1 MEGSIGV
8 FLWDSAGVELVLAIL
23 AGGVIG
29 LVLGFVGAGG
39 AMLAVPML
47 IYIFGFTPLQA
58 TTAALVVV
66 GTAALSGT
74 MPKFSRGE
82 VLVREALTI
91 AALSTTTN
99 VTFALLAPR
108 IPEKAMTSGLALVL
122 LLAGWSMLQRPIRP
136 GSERRMPIPILV
148 LLSLGIG
155 VITGLFGIGGGF
167 VAIPILVLFF
177 NTPATKA
184 AGTSLLII
192 FLNSSI
198 AFLVRNG
205 SWDQVDWSLPLIMA
219 VVAIVISRIGSHHS
233 SRVPQELLKRSFAA
247 LLFSIAIFTLFET
260 WILAE

>member
-1 MEGSIGV
+1 VELSIGV
-8 FLWDSAGVELVLAIL
+8 FLWDSAGVELILALL

-58 TTAALVVV
+58 TTAALVIV
-66 GTAALSGT
+66 GSAALSGAL
-74 MPKFSRGE
+74 PKFSRGE
-82 VLVREALTI
+82 VLIREALTI
-91 AALSTTTN
+91 SALSISTN
-99 VTFALLAPR
+99 ITFALLAPR
-108 IPEKAMTSGLALVL
+108 IQERAITSGLALVL
-122 LLAGWSMLQRPIRP
+122 ILAAWSMLQQPVKP
-136 GSERRMPIPILV
+136 GAERRMPIPVLV

-177 NTPATKA
+177 NTPPAKA

-205 SWDQVDWSLPLIMA
+205 SWDEVDWSLPLIMA
-219 VVAIVISRIGSHHS
+219 VVAIIISRFGSHHS

-247 LLFSIAIFTLFET
+247 LLSTIAIFTFIET
-260 WILAE
+260 WFLTQ

>member
-1 MEGSIGV
+1 MELI
-8 FLWDSAGVELVLAIL
+8 LALL

-58 TTAALVVV
+58 TTAALVIV
-66 GTAALSGT
+66 GSAALSGAL
-74 MPKFSRGE
+74 PKFSRGE
-82 VLVREALTI
+82 VLIREALTI
-91 AALSTTTN
+91 SALSISTN
-99 VTFALLAPR
+99 ITFALLAPR
-108 IPEKAMTSGLALVL
+108 IPERAITSGLALVL
-122 LLAGWSMLQRPIRP
+122 ILAAWSMLQQPVKP
-136 GSERRMPIPILV
+136 GAERRMPIPVLV

-177 NTPATKA
+177 NTPPAKA

-205 SWDQVDWSLPLIMA
+205 SWDEVDWSLPLIMA
-219 VVAIVISRIGSHHS
+219 VVAIIISRFGSHHS

-247 LLFSIAIFTLFET
+247 LLSTIAIFTFIET
-260 WILAE
+260 WFLTQ

>member
-1 MEGSIGV
+1 VESSIGV
-8 FLWDSAGVELVLAIL
+8 FLWDSAGVELILAIL

-74 MPKFSRGE
+74 VPKFSRGE
-82 VLVREALTI
+82 VLV
-91 AALSTTTN
+91 
-99 VTFALLAPR
+99 R

-122 LLAGWSMLQRPIRP
+122 LLAAWSMLQRPIRP
-136 GSERRMPIPILV
+136 GSERRMPIPILI

-177 NTPATKA
+177 NTPAAKA

-219 VVAIVISRIGSHHS
+219 VVAIVISQIGSHQS
-233 SRVPQELLKRSFAA
+233 SRVSQDLLKRSFAA
-247 LLFSIAIFTLFET
+247 LLLSIAIFTLFET

>member
-1 MEGSIGV
+1 MELI
-8 FLWDSAGVELVLAIL
+8 LALL

-29 LVLGFVGAGG
+29 LVLGFVAAGG

-58 TTAALVVV
+58 TTAALVIV
-66 GTAALSGT
+66 GSAALSGAL
-74 MPKFSRGE
+74 PKFSRGE
-82 VLVREALTI
+82 VLIREALTI
-91 AALSTTTN
+91 SALSISTN
-99 VTFALLAPR
+99 ITFALLAPR
-108 IPEKAMTSGLALVL
+108 IPERAITSGLALVL
-122 LLAGWSMLQRPIRP
+122 ILAAWSMLQQPVKP
-136 GSERRMPIPILV
+136 GAERKMPIPILV

-177 NTPATKA
+177 NTPPAKA

-205 SWDQVDWSLPLIMA
+205 NWDEVDWSLPLIMA
-219 VVAIVISRIGSHHS
+219 VVAIIISRFGSHHS

-247 LLFSIAIFTLFET
+247 LLSTIAIFTFIET
-260 WILAE
+260 WFLTQ

>member
-1 MEGSIGV
+1 MELI
-8 FLWDSAGVELVLAIL
+8 LALL

-58 TTAALVVV
+58 TTAALVIV
-66 GTAALSGT
+66 GSAALSGAS
-74 MPKFSRGE
+74 PKFSRGE
-82 VLVREALTI
+82 VLIREALTI
-91 AALSTTTN
+91 SALSISTN
-99 VTFALLAPR
+99 ITFALLAPR
-108 IPEKAMTSGLALVL
+108 IQERAITSGLALVL
-122 LLAGWSMLQRPIRP
+122 ILAAWSMLQQPVKP
-136 GSERRMPIPILV
+136 GAERRMPIPVLV

-177 NTPATKA
+177 NTPPAKA

-205 SWDQVDWSLPLIMA
+205 SWDEVDWSLPLIMA
-219 VVAIVISRIGSHHS
+219 VVAIIISRFGSHHS

-247 LLFSIAIFTLFET
+247 LLSTIAIFTFIET
-260 WILAE
+260 WFLTQ

>member
-1 MEGSIGV
+1 MELI
-8 FLWDSAGVELVLAIL
+8 LALL

-58 TTAALVVV
+58 TTAALVIV
-66 GTAALSGT
+66 GSAALSGAS
-74 MPKFSRGE
+74 PKFSRGE
-82 VLVREALTI
+82 VLIREALTI
-91 AALSTTTN
+91 SALSISTN
-99 VTFALLAPR
+99 ITFALLAPR
-108 IPEKAMTSGLALVL
+108 IPERAITSGLALVL
-122 LLAGWSMLQRPIRP
+122 ILAAWSMLQQPVKP
-136 GSERRMPIPILV
+136 GAERRMPIPVLV

-177 NTPATKA
+177 NTPPAKA

-205 SWDQVDWSLPLIMA
+205 SWDEVDWSLPLIMA
-219 VVAIVISRIGSHHS
+219 VVAIIISRFGSHHS

-247 LLFSIAIFTLFET
+247 LLSTIAIFTFIET
-260 WILAE
+260 WFLTQ

>member
-1 MEGSIGV
+1 MELI
-8 FLWDSAGVELVLAIL
+8 LALL

-58 TTAALVVV
+58 TTAALVIV
-66 GTAALSGT
+66 GSAALSGAL
-74 MPKFSRGE
+74 PKFSRGE
-82 VLVREALTI
+82 VLIREALTI
-91 AALSTTTN
+91 SALSISTN
-99 VTFALLAPR
+99 ITFALLAPR
-108 IPEKAMTSGLALVL
+108 IQERAITSGLALVL
-122 LLAGWSMLQRPIRP
+122 ILAAWSMLQQPVKP
-136 GSERRMPIPILV
+136 GAERRMPIPVLV

-177 NTPATKA
+177 NTPPAKA

-205 SWDQVDWSLPLIMA
+205 SWDEVDWSLPLIMA
-219 VVAIVISRIGSHHS
+219 VVAIIISRFGSHHS

-247 LLFSIAIFTLFET
+247 LLSTIAIFTFIET
-260 WILAE
+260 WFLTQ

>member
-1 MEGSIGV
+1 
-8 FLWDSAGVELVLAIL
+8 VELILALL

-58 TTAALVVV
+58 TTAALVIV
-66 GTAALSGT
+66 GSAALSGAL
-74 MPKFSRGE
+74 PKFSRGE
-82 VLVREALTI
+82 VLIREALTI
-91 AALSTTTN
+91 SALSISTN
-99 VTFALLAPR
+99 ITFALLAPR
-108 IPEKAMTSGLALVL
+108 IPERAITSGLALVL
-122 LLAGWSMLQRPIRP
+122 ILAAWSMLQQPVKP
-136 GSERRMPIPILV
+136 GAERRMPIPVLV

-177 NTPATKA
+177 NTPPAKA

-205 SWDQVDWSLPLIMA
+205 SWDEVDWSLPLIMA
-219 VVAIVISRIGSHHS
+219 VVAIIISRFGSHHS

-247 LLFSIAIFTLFET
+247 LLSTIAIFTFIET
-260 WILAE
+260 WFLTQ

>member
-1 MEGSIGV
+1 MD
-8 FLWDSAGVELVLAIL
+8 LTLALPLAII
-23 AGGVIG
+23 AGITIG

-66 GTAALSGT
+66 GSAALSGT
-74 MPKFSRGE
+74 LPKFKRGD
-82 VLVREALTI
+82 VLVREAFTI
-91 AALSTTTN
+91 SALSITTN

-108 IPEKAMTSGLALVL
+108 FSQEAITTGLAFVL
-122 LLAGWSMLQRPIRP
+122 LVAGWSMLQRPLKP
-136 GSERRMPIPILV
+136 GPERRMPVPVLI

-177 NTPATKA
+177 NTPVAKA

-192 FLNSSI
+192 ALNSAI
-198 AFLVRNG
+198 AFIVRNQ
-205 SWDQVDWSLPLIMA
+205 SWSEVEWSLPITMA
-219 VVAIVISRIGSHHS
+219 AVAIIVSRLASTHS
-233 SRVPQELLKRSFAA
+233 SRLPQELLKRSFAG
-247 LLFSIAIFTLFET
+247 LLFAIAIFTLIET
-260 WILAE
+260 WFITL

>member
-1 MEGSIGV
+1 MELI
-8 FLWDSAGVELVLAIL
+8 LAIL

-39 AMLAVPML
+39 AMLAVPIL

-66 GTAALSGT
+66 GSAALSGAL
-74 MPKFSRGE
+74 PKFSRGE
-82 VLVREALTI
+82 VLIREALTI
-91 AALSTTTN
+91 SALSVTTN

-108 IPEKAMTSGLALVL
+108 FPSRAITSGLALVL
-122 LLAGWSMLQRPIRP
+122 IIAAWSMLQQPLKP
-136 GSERRMPIPILV
+136 GAERRMPIPVLL

-177 NTPATKA
+177 NTPPAKA
-184 AGTSLLII
+184 AGTSLFII

-198 AFLVRNG
+198 AFIVRNG
-205 SWDQVDWSLPLIMA
+205 SWSEVDWKLPLIMA
-219 VVAIVISRIGSHHS
+219 GVAIIVSQIGSRHS
-233 SRVPQELLKRSFAA
+233 SRVSQGLLKRSFAA
-247 LLFSIAIFTLFET
+247 LLFMIAIFTFFET
-260 WILAE
+260 WFITN

>member
-1 MEGSIGV
+1 MELI
-8 FLWDSAGVELVLAIL
+8 LALL

-58 TTAALVVV
+58 TTAALVIV
-66 GTAALSGT
+66 GSAALSGAL
-74 MPKFSRGE
+74 PKFSRGE
-82 VLVREALTI
+82 VLVREALAI
-91 AALSTTTN
+91 SALSISTN
-99 VTFALLAPR
+99 ITFALLAPR
-108 IPEKAMTSGLALVL
+108 IPERAITSGLALVL
-122 LLAGWSMLQRPIRP
+122 ILAAWSMLQQPVKP
-136 GSERRMPIPILV
+136 GAERRMPIPVLV

-177 NTPATKA
+177 NTPPAKA

-205 SWDQVDWSLPLIMA
+205 SWDEVDWSLPLIMA
-219 VVAIVISRIGSHHS
+219 VVAIIISRFGSHHS

-247 LLFSIAIFTLFET
+247 LLSTIAIFTFIET
-260 WILAE
+260 WFLTQ

>member
-1 MEGSIGV
+1 
-8 FLWDSAGVELVLAIL
+8 
-23 AGGVIG
+23 
-29 LVLGFVGAGG
+29 
-39 AMLAVPML
+39 
-47 IYIFGFTPLQA
+47 
-58 TTAALVVV
+58 
-66 GTAALSGT
+66 
-74 MPKFSRGE
+74 
-82 VLVREALTI
+82 
-91 AALSTTTN
+91 
-99 VTFALLAPR
+99 
-108 IPEKAMTSGLALVL
+108 
-122 LLAGWSMLQRPIRP
+122 
-136 GSERRMPIPILV
+136 
-148 LLSLGIG
+148 

-177 NTPATKA
+177 NTPAAKA

-247 LLFSIAIFTLFET
+247 LLLSIAIFTLFET

>member
-1 MEGSIGV
+1 
-8 FLWDSAGVELVLAIL
+8 VELILALL

-58 TTAALVVV
+58 TTAALVIV
-66 GTAALSGT
+66 GSAALSGAL
-74 MPKFSRGE
+74 PKFSRGE
-82 VLVREALTI
+82 VLIREALTI
-91 AALSTTTN
+91 SALSISTN
-99 VTFALLAPR
+99 ITFALLAPR
-108 IPEKAMTSGLALVL
+108 IQERAITSGLALVL
-122 LLAGWSMLQRPIRP
+122 ILAAWSMLQQPVKP
-136 GSERRMPIPILV
+136 GAERRMPIPVLV

-177 NTPATKA
+177 NTPPAKA

-205 SWDQVDWSLPLIMA
+205 SWDEVDWSLPLIMA
-219 VVAIVISRIGSHHS
+219 VVAIIISRFGSHHS

-247 LLFSIAIFTLFET
+247 LLSTIAIFTFIET
-260 WILAE
+260 WFLTQ

>member
-1 MEGSIGV
+1 
-8 FLWDSAGVELVLAIL
+8 VELFLALL
-23 AGGVIG
+23 AGSAIG

-66 GTAALSGT
+66 GSAALSGLL
-74 MPKFSRGE
+74 PKFPRGE

-91 AALSTTTN
+91 SALSVTTN

-108 IPEKAMTSGLALVL
+108 LDEDLITTGLAIVL
-122 LLAGWSMLQRPIRP
+122 LLAGWSMLQKPYKP
-136 GSERRMPIPILV
+136 GAERRMPVPVLV
-148 LLSLGIG
+148 ILSLGIG

-177 NTPATKA
+177 NTPVAKA

-192 FLNSSI
+192 TLNS
-198 AFLVRNG
+198 AVALMVRNQ
-205 SWDQVDWSLPLIMA
+205 SWNQVEWTLPLAMA
-219 VVAIVISRIGSHHS
+219 VVAIIVSSIASHLS
-233 SRVPQELLKRSFAA
+233 SRAPQALLKRLFAV
-247 LLFSIAIFTLFET
+247 LLFIIATFTLIET
-260 WILAE
+260 WFISI

>member
-1 MEGSIGV
+1 
-8 FLWDSAGVELVLAIL
+8 VELILALL

-58 TTAALVVV
+58 TTAALVIV
-66 GTAALSGT
+66 GSAALSGAL
-74 MPKFSRGE
+74 PKFSRGE
-82 VLVREALTI
+82 VLIREALTI
-91 AALSTTTN
+91 SALSISTN
-99 VTFALLAPR
+99 ITFALLAPR
-108 IPEKAMTSGLALVL
+108 IPERAITSGLALVL
-122 LLAGWSMLQRPIRP
+122 ILAAWSMLQQPVKP
-136 GSERRMPIPILV
+136 GAERRMPIPILV
-148 LLSLGIG
+148 LLSFGIG

-177 NTPATKA
+177 NTPPAKA

-205 SWDQVDWSLPLIMA
+205 SWDEVDWLLPLIMA
-219 VVAIVISRIGSHHS
+219 VVAIIISRFGSHHS
-233 SRVPQELLKRSFAA
+233 SRAPQELLKRSFAA
-247 LLFSIAIFTLFET
+247 LLSTIAIFTLIET
-260 WILAE
+260 WFLTQ

>member
-1 MEGSIGV
+1 MELI
-8 FLWDSAGVELVLAIL
+8 LALL

-29 LVLGFVGAGG
+29 VVLGFVGAGG

-58 TTAALVVV
+58 TTAALVIV
-66 GTAALSGT
+66 GSAALSGAL
-74 MPKFSRGE
+74 PKFSRGE
-82 VLVREALTI
+82 VLIREALTI
-91 AALSTTTN
+91 SALSISTN
-99 VTFALLAPR
+99 ITFALLAPR
-108 IPEKAMTSGLALVL
+108 IPERAITSGLALVL
-122 LLAGWSMLQRPIRP
+122 ILAAWSMLQQPVKP
-136 GSERRMPIPILV
+136 GAERRMPIPVLV

-177 NTPATKA
+177 NTPPAKA

-205 SWDQVDWSLPLIMA
+205 SWDEVDWSLPLIMA
-219 VVAIVISRIGSHHS
+219 VVAIIISRFGSHHS

-247 LLFSIAIFTLFET
+247 LLSTIAIFTFIET
-260 WILAE
+260 WFLTQ

>member
-1 MEGSIGV
+1 MELI
-8 FLWDSAGVELVLAIL
+8 LALL

-58 TTAALVVV
+58 TTAALVIV
-66 GTAALSGT
+66 GSAALSGAL
-74 MPKFSRGE
+74 PKFSRGE
-82 VLVREALTI
+82 VLIREALTI
-91 AALSTTTN
+91 SALSISSN
-99 VTFALLAPR
+99 ITFALLAPR
-108 IPEKAMTSGLALVL
+108 IPERAITSGLALVL
-122 LLAGWSMLQRPIRP
+122 ILAAWSMLQQPVKP
-136 GSERRMPIPILV
+136 GAERRMPIPILV

-177 NTPATKA
+177 NTPPAKA

-205 SWDQVDWSLPLIMA
+205 SWDEVDWSLPLIMA
-219 VVAIVISRIGSHHS
+219 VVAIIISRFGSHHS

-247 LLFSIAIFTLFET
+247 LLSTIAIFTFIET
-260 WILAE
+260 WFLTQ

>member
-1 MEGSIGV
+1 MELI
-8 FLWDSAGVELVLAIL
+8 LALL
-23 AGGVIG
+23 AGGGIG

-58 TTAALVVV
+58 TTAALVIV
-66 GTAALSGT
+66 GSAALSGT
-74 MPKFSRGE
+74 LPKFSRGE
-82 VLVREALTI
+82 VLIREALTI
-91 AALSTTTN
+91 SALSISTN
-99 VTFALLAPR
+99 ITFALLAPR
-108 IPEKAMTSGLALVL
+108 IPEQAITSGLALVL
-122 LLAGWSMLQRPIRP
+122 ILAAWSMLQQPVKP
-136 GSERRMPIPILV
+136 GAERRMPISVLV

-177 NTPATKA
+177 NTPPAKA

-205 SWDQVDWSLPLIMA
+205 SWDEVDWSLPLIMA
-219 VVAIVISRIGSHHS
+219 VVAIIISRLGSHHS

-247 LLFSIAIFTLFET
+247 LLSTIAIFTFIET
-260 WILAE
+260 WFLTQ

>member
-1 MEGSIGV
+1 MVQAIGV
-8 FLWDSAGVELVLAIL
+8 FLWDSEGVEILLALL
-23 AGGVIG
+23 AGGAIG

-66 GTAALSGT
+66 GLAALSGAL
-74 MPKFSRGE
+74 PKFSRNE
-82 VLVREALTI
+82 VLVKEALTI
-91 AALSTTTN
+91 SALSIATN
-99 VTFALLAPR
+99 VTFAALAPR
-108 IPEKAMTSGLALVL
+108 LAESTITSGLALVL
-122 LLAGWSMLQRPIRP
+122 ILAGWSMLQKPYKP
-136 GSERRMPIPILV
+136 GAERRMPVPVLI

-177 NTPATKA
+177 NTPAAKA

-192 FLNSSI
+192 FLNSTI

-205 SWDQVDWSLPLIMA
+205 SWNEVEWALPLTMA
-219 VVAIVISRIGSHHS
+219 AVAIVVSRIGSHHS
-233 SRVPQELLKRSFAA
+233 SRVPQEILKRSFAG
-247 LLFSIAIFTLFET
+247 LLFTIAIFTLIET
-260 WILAE
+260 WLIAS

>member
-1 MEGSIGV
+1 
-8 FLWDSAGVELVLAIL
+8 VELILALL

-29 LVLGFVGAGG
+29 LVLGFVAAGG

-58 TTAALVVV
+58 TTAALVIV
-66 GTAALSGT
+66 GSAALSGAL
-74 MPKFSRGE
+74 PKFSRGE
-82 VLVREALTI
+82 VLIREALTI
-91 AALSTTTN
+91 SALSISTN
-99 VTFALLAPR
+99 ITFALLAPR
-108 IPEKAMTSGLALVL
+108 IPERAITSGLALVL
-122 LLAGWSMLQRPIRP
+122 ILAAWSMLQQPVKP
-136 GSERRMPIPILV
+136 GAERKMPIPILV

-177 NTPATKA
+177 NTPPAKA

-205 SWDQVDWSLPLIMA
+205 NWDEVDWSLPLIMA
-219 VVAIVISRIGSHHS
+219 VVAIIISRFGSHHS

-247 LLFSIAIFTLFET
+247 LLSTIAIFTFIET
-260 WILAE
+260 WFLTQ

>member
-1 MEGSIGV
+1 
-8 FLWDSAGVELVLAIL
+8 VELILALL

-58 TTAALVVV
+58 TTAALVIV
-66 GTAALSGT
+66 GSAALSGAS
-74 MPKFSRGE
+74 PKFSRGE
-82 VLVREALTI
+82 VLIREALTI
-91 AALSTTTN
+91 SALSISTN
-99 VTFALLAPR
+99 ITFALLAPR
-108 IPEKAMTSGLALVL
+108 IPERAITSGLALVL
-122 LLAGWSMLQRPIRP
+122 ILAAWSMLQQPVKP
-136 GSERRMPIPILV
+136 GAERRMPIPVLV

-177 NTPATKA
+177 NTPPAKA

-205 SWDQVDWSLPLIMA
+205 SWDEVDWSLPLIMA
-219 VVAIVISRIGSHHS
+219 VVAIIISRFGSHHS

-247 LLFSIAIFTLFET
+247 LLSTIAIFTFIET
-260 WILAE
+260 WFLTQ